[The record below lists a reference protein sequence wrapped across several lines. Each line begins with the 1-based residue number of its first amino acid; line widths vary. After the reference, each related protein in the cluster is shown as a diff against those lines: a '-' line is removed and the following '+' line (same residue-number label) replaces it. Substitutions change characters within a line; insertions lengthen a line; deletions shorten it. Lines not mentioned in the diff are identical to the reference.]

1 MIVKQIAAL
10 IKYNTLSS
18 FRKRKEDWG
27 IPQLNSKLLSAI
39 IISLLCLY
47 LVFLGCGVVFGTKL
61 IQLPLSAWG
70 KFVLIAV
77 SLEQLFWAAGFF
89 KEHHNAFLLDTRKV
103 IHQLKKVRFL
113 QLFSVFAGQAIKKT
127 IFVWYLFVF
136 PVFLFLS
143 SAGMTGSAAV
153 IVFFLGFVYFLLNL
167 FLSMLFSYVVY
178 LLTNMWSKLFY
189 LKIMKGILFSV
200 SLLVPL
206 AVGYAV
212 YLLVFGEYT
221 AKDISSFTES
231 PAFRNILMNT
241 PYVWLAFRS
250 HSVLVFAAAFA
261 AAVLLTAGMF
271 KLWSATLKKM
281 DLIPYMFLTNADFA
295 PKLKLYRNNKIF
307 HAVFQKDLLFLSR
320 IDGFFIRNF
329 GSMLYLFMLF
339 LGFCIPLLSHH
350 FIGYSAAAIVSA
362 AVIIAN
368 FSYQLVGDALK
379 TVLSVDGEIKNQ
391 HLFHRNIKH
400 AWQLVFPKVC
410 IYNLAAL
417 IYSFIITILITVFFP
432 YSAAL
437 TIYLFIVFLCS
448 GFLYSLVQISSTA
461 LYPKKNWEHL
471 YEIGEAGKAKTYNNL
486 YGSFIFIVSLQIA
499 AITSYFI
506 YKKPELE
513 TMLIHSASG
522 IFVLF
527 TLLNYGVMFLFLRRI
542 NMAERFANND

>member
-1 MIVKQIAAL
+1 MIGKQIAAL

-27 IPQLNSKLLSAI
+27 IPQLSNKLLSTI
-39 IISLLCLY
+39 IISLLCFYFIL
-47 LVFLGCGVVFGTKL
+47 LGCGVVFGTKL
-61 IQLPLSAWG
+61 INLPVSAWG
-70 KFVLIAV
+70 QFVLIAV

-89 KEHHNAFLLDTRKV
+89 KENHHAFLLDTRKV

-113 QLFSVFAGQAIKKT
+113 QLFSVFVSQALKKT
-127 IFVWYLFVF
+127 IIIWYLFVF

-143 SAGMTGSAAV
+143 TAGLSKSKTV
-153 IVFFLGFVYFLLNL
+153 IVFLLGLVYFFFSL
-167 FLSMLFSYVVY
+167 FLSMLFSYIGYV
-178 LLTNMWSKLFY
+178 LTNIWSKLFY
-189 LKIMKGILFSV
+189 FKIMKGILFSL

-212 YLLVFGEYT
+212 YLLVFGGYT
-221 AKDISSFTES
+221 IKDISGFMES

-241 PYVWLAFRS
+241 PYVFLAMRS
-250 HSVLVFAAAFA
+250 HSVLVFAGVFA
-261 AAVLLTAGMF
+261 GAVLLAVGLF

-281 DLIPYMFLTNADFA
+281 DLIPYMHLTKADYA
-295 PKLKLYRNNKIF
+295 PKLKLHSKNKIF

-350 FIGYSAAAIVSA
+350 FTGYSTAAIVTAS
-362 AVIIAN
+362 VIIAN

-379 TVLSVDGEIKNQ
+379 TVLSIDGEIKNQ
-391 HLFHRNIKH
+391 HLFHWNIKN
-400 AWQLVFPKVC
+400 AWQLVLPKVC
-410 IYNLAAL
+410 IYNLAAF
-417 IYSFIITILITVFFP
+417 IYSFIISILITVFFP
-432 YSAAL
+432 SSAAL
-437 TIYLFIVFLCS
+437 AIYLFIVFLCS

-486 YGSFIFIVSLQIA
+486 YSALIFIVSLQIA

-513 TMLIHSASG
+513 TLIIHSSSS
-522 IFVLF
+522 IFILF

>member
-1 MIVKQIAAL
+1 
-10 IKYNTLSS
+10 
-18 FRKRKEDWG
+18 
-27 IPQLNSKLLSAI
+27 
-39 IISLLCLY
+39 
-47 LVFLGCGVVFGTKL
+47 
-61 IQLPLSAWG
+61 
-70 KFVLIAV
+70 
-77 SLEQLFWAAGFF
+77 
-89 KEHHNAFLLDTRKV
+89 
-103 IHQLKKVRFL
+103 
-113 QLFSVFAGQAIKKT
+113 
-127 IFVWYLFVF
+127 
-136 PVFLFLS
+136 
-143 SAGMTGSAAV
+143 
-153 IVFFLGFVYFLLNL
+153 
-167 FLSMLFSYVVY
+167 
-178 LLTNMWSKLFY
+178 
-189 LKIMKGILFSV
+189 
-200 SLLVPL
+200 
-206 AVGYAV
+206 
-212 YLLVFGEYT
+212 
-221 AKDISSFTES
+221 
-231 PAFRNILMNT
+231 
-241 PYVWLAFRS
+241 
-250 HSVLVFAAAFA
+250 
-261 AAVLLTAGMF
+261 
-271 KLWSATLKKM
+271 
-281 DLIPYMFLTNADFA
+281 
-295 PKLKLYRNNKIF
+295 
-307 HAVFQKDLLFLSR
+307 KDLLFLSR

-339 LGFCIPLLSHH
+339 LGFCVPLLSHH
-350 FIGYSAAAIVSA
+350 FTEYSAAAIVSA

-432 YSAAL
+432 SSVAL

-506 YKKPELE
+506 YKNPELE

-527 TLLNYGVMFLFLRRI
+527 MLLNYGVMFLFLRRI